1 MAMNMGFAIHSLR
14 AVDAATVRELAA
26 YPLLPAHAPIHIH
39 AAEQTKEVEDCRA
52 ALGKPPI
59 AWLIDNVALND
70 RWTIIHAIHMTKQ
83 ESSNL
88 SRTGAT
94 VAICPTAEAN
104 LGDGIFPLAHFL
116 AAGGRIAIGSDA
128 HMSVTPID
136 ELRLLETGQRLAER
150 RRLVAT
156 SERETHTG
164 ARLWRSCAESGAR
177 VTGQKIGTIA
187 KGQRAD
193 LIALDPGDP
202 MLSGR
207 ADDFLL
213 DSLIFAA
220 DKNAVSDVFVAGRHV
235 VKAGHHPH
243 AERAR
248 AAFISAVAGL
258 FAS

>member
-1 MAMNMGFAIHSLR
+1 
-14 AVDAATVRELAA
+14 
-26 YPLLPAHAPIHIH
+26 LPTPAPIHIH

-52 ALGKPPI
+52 TLDKPPI
-59 AWLIDNVALND
+59 AWLCDNVGLSE
-70 RWTIIHAIHMTKQ
+70 RWTIIHAIHMTKD
-83 ESSNL
+83 ESSRL
-88 SRTGAT
+88 ARSGAT

-104 LGDGIFPLAHFL
+104 LGDGIFPLAHYL
-116 AAGGRIAIGSDA
+116 GSRGRIAIGSDA

-150 RRLVAT
+150 RRLVA
-156 SERETHTG
+156 SSPAAPHTG
-164 ARLWRSCAESGAR
+164 AFLWRSCAESGKR
-177 VTGQKIGTIA
+177 VTGQKIGSIA
-187 KGQRAD
+187 QGQRAD
-193 LIALDPGDP
+193 IIALDPGDP
-202 MLSGR
+202 ILAGR
-207 ADDFLL
+207 DGDFIL

-220 DKNAVSDVFVAGRHV
+220 DKSAVTDVFVAGRHV